1 VGRTASHLL
10 ELAWLKNRSRRN
22 HMGGRGWLIFQVV
35 TDRVLTHRGFTALDV
50 LAIGLITVSIFETVL
65 GAPRTYVFAHT
76 TNRIDV
82 ELGAAVQAPDC
93 AGGGSTW
100 RGSRFIQPSAQ
111 AESIV
116 PHSGGRNVS

>member
-1 VGRTASHLL
+1 
-10 ELAWLKNRSRRN
+10 
-22 HMGGRGWLIFQVV
+22 MGGRGWLIFQVV

-82 ELGAAVQAPDC
+82 ELGARLLRCRSPISRPGAEAGQHGEAVVSFSQALKLNPSYHTA
-93 AGGGSTW
+93 AGATSLELFPGVRVAW
-100 RGSRFIQPSAQ
+100 RTAL
-111 AESIV
+111 
-116 PHSGGRNVS
+116 